1 MICALNRSNATSKWL
16 KQPMAHRVIDMPDE
30 KLIAIPSST
39 TKCGNC
45 RGKNGEWE
53 D

>member
-39 TKCGNC
+39 TKYGNC
-45 RGKNGEWE
+45 WGKNGEGE
-53 D
+53 N